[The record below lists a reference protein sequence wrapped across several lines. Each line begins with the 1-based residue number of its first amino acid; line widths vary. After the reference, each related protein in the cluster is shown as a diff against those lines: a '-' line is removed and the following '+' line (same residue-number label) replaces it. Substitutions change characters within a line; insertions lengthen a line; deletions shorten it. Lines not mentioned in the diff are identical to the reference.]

1 MSRRQRYPTFKFL
14 FYLNSVLKHAK
25 YANKFWFKHKIYHT
39 NDTRKIKCVCVCM
52 WGDHENEFQE
62 IAILVAYVFLRELE
76 NKKTVCCGCTNIIS
90 TRSII

>member
-1 MSRRQRYPTFKFL
+1 MTLARS
-14 FYLNSVLKHAK
+14 S
-25 YANKFWFKHKIYHT
+25 
-39 NDTRKIKCVCVCM
+39 VCV

-62 IAILVAYVFLRELE
+62 IAIFVAYVFLRELE